1 MNFYTNVLQYG
12 NSILV
17 REVRDGE
24 RMTRRVKYEPTLFD
38 MVNTSEETGYKT
50 LDGNSVLPHT
60 FDSIKEAKQWVAN
73 RENQKEIIFG
83 NTQYPY
89 CWIADEYPNRV
100 DWDLDQML
108 MVTID
113 IEVECENG
121 FPKPEDAAEPMLS
134 ITIKN
139 HQTKRIV
146 VWGIGEFVTDRDDVT
161 YVQCE
166 SEVHLLKEFLI
177 FWERH
182 TPDIVTGW
190 NTEFFDIPY
199 LVNRIR
205 NVFDEEEVKR
215 LSPWRNVFAREVY
228 NMGRVHQT
236 YTLDGISALDYFD
249 LYRKFTYTNQESYR
263 LDHIAFVELGERK
276 TGNPFET
283 FREWYTNDYQS
294 FIEYNIQD
302 VEIVDRLE
310 DKMKLIELAL
320 TMAYD
325 AKVNFVDVLGTVRY
339 WDILIYNY
347 LRERNIVIPQK
358 SDNKKVEKFEGA
370 YVKDP
375 QVGMHN
381 WVMSFDLN
389 SLYPHLIMQYNI
401 SPETLVNSGDKPIE
415 GMVDKILEYGKVDND
430 TEHCMTPNGAL
441 FRKDKRGFLPE
452 LMEGIYNDRVKYKRL
467 MLDAQQEYENT
478 GNKSLLKDIA
488 RYDNIQ
494 MAKKISLNSAY
505 GAIGNNWF
513 RYFNL
518 LVATAI
524 TSSGQLSIRWIEK
537 SLNIHLNKILDT
549 KNEDYVIA
557 ADTDSVYITFDKLV
571 TRVFKEG
578 TKTDVIISFLDK
590 VAKEKLEPFIDKS
603 YTALSQVTNAYEQKM
618 EMGREAIADKGLW
631 TAKKRYILNVYDMEG
646 VRYSE
651 PKLKIMGIEAVKSS
665 TPAPCREKLKEAL
678 KIIMGGDEE
687 MLNTFIQDFRE
698 EFMTLPPEDI
708 AYPRSVNG
716 IEKFSDNAISRMRTF
731 KKMEERESK
740 KRKKDTKLGTLD
752 GEDVTYG
759 LFASGA
765 PIHVKGAILYNHL
778 IEKNNISNKYPYI
791 QEGDKIRFVHM
802 QEPNIYQSSAFSF
815 ITKLPREL
823 DILHKIDYDTQY
835 EKSFLEPLRVITDTM
850 KWVLKNDEVGS
861 LESFFG

>member
-12 NSILV
+12 NFILV
-17 REVRDGE
+17 REVRNGE
-24 RMTRRVKYEPTLFD
+24 RTTRRVKYEPTLFD
-38 MVNTSEETGYKT
+38 LVKTREETGYKT
-50 LDGNSVLPHT
+50 LDGKSVLPHP
-60 FDSIKEAKQWVAN
+60 FDSIKEAKQWVSS
-73 RENQKEIIFG
+73 RENQDIVYG

-89 CWIADEYPNRV
+89 CWIADEYPNQV

-139 HQTKRIV
+139 HQTKSII
-146 VWGIGEFVTDRDDVT
+146 VWGIGEFVTDREDIT

-182 TPDIVTGW
+182 IPDIVTGW

-205 NVFDEEEVKR
+205 NVFDEEEVQR
-215 LSPWRNVFAREVY
+215 LSPWKNVFSRDVY
-228 NMGRVHQT
+228 QMGRAHQV
-236 YTLDGISALDYFD
+236 YTLDGIAALDYFD

-276 TGNPFET
+276 VGNPFET
-283 FREWYTNDYQS
+283 FREWYTKDYQS

-302 VEIVDRLE
+302 VDIVDRLE

-325 AKVNFVDVLGTVRY
+325 AKVNFTDVLGTVRY

-358 SDNKKVEKFEGA
+358 SDNKKVEQFEGA

-375 QVGMHN
+375 QVGMHK

-401 SPETLVNSGDKPIE
+401 SPETLVNGNSEPIK
-415 GMVDKILEYGKVDND
+415 GIVDKILNGKAKND
-430 TEHCMTPNGAL
+430 TEYCMTPNGAF

-513 RYFNL
+513 RYFDL
-518 LVATAI
+518 MVATAI
-524 TSSGQLSIRWIEK
+524 TTSGQLSIRWIEK
-537 SLNIHLNKILDT
+537 SLNIYLNKILET

-557 ADTDSVYITFDKLV
+557 SDTDSVYITFDRLV
-571 TRVFKEG
+571 TKVFGEGAEVERVI
-578 TKTDVIISFLDK
+578 DFLDTI
-590 VAKEKLEPFIDKS
+590 AKEKLEPFIDKS
-603 YTALSQVTNAYEQKM
+603 FTALYKLTNAYEQKM
-618 EMGREAIADKGLW
+618 KMGREAIADKGVW

-651 PKLKIMGIEAVKSS
+651 PKMKIMGIEAVRSS

-678 KIIMGGDEE
+678 KIIMDGDER

-698 EFMTLPPEDI
+698 EFMLLSPEDI
-708 AYPRSVNG
+708 AYPRSCNG
-716 IEKFSDNAISRMRTF
+716 LKKFRGTDRLF
-731 KKMEERESK
+731 KK
-740 KRKKDTKLGTLD
+740 
-752 GEDVTYG
+752 
-759 LFASGA
+759 GA

-778 IEKNNISNKYPYI
+778 VEKNKLGNKYPNI
-791 QEGDKIRFVHM
+791 QEGDKLKFIHM
-802 QEPNIYQSSAFSF
+802 KEPNIYQASAFSF
-815 ITKLPREL
+815 MTKMPKEL
-823 DILHKIDYDTQY
+823 DLYKFIDYNKQFD
-835 EKSFLEPLRVITDTM
+835 KSFVEPLTFITDKM
-850 KWVLKNDEVGS
+850 KWLIHSSYGTQGT
-861 LESFFG
+861 LEDFF